1 LNFQSFF
8 QRRPEIMQVSMQM
21 AELKILGLTPGPAS
35 RGVCSALECIRGVQ
49 HVDSEP
55 EDRRVTVIFD
65 AYRVSPL
72 QFETA
77 VRVMGCDVERLVIQP
92 PGNMLAA
99 EASLAQDYLS

>member
-1 LNFQSFF
+1 MVQMSIQSADL
-8 QRRPEIMQVSMQM
+8 EIR
-21 AELKILGLTPGPAS
+21 GLAPGPAS

-49 HVDSEP
+49 QVDSEP
-55 EDRRVTVIFD
+55 EARHVTVIFD

-77 VRVMGCDVERLVIQP
+77 VRVMGCDVERMVIHTP
-92 PGNMLAA
+92 ENNLPT